1 MSILIDKNT
10 KVICQGITGK
20 QGTIHCLH
28 ALDYGTKIVA
38 GVTPAKGGKSHIGL
52 PIFNT
57 VAEAVKTTGAI
68 ASVIYVPAQFC
79 KDSILEA
86 IDSGIRLIITI
97 TEGIPVHDML
107 IIKRQLEKTNI
118 CMIGPNCPGVI
129 TPGECKIGIMPS
141 EIHQSGIVGIVSR
154 SGTLTYEVVKQI
166 TDAGYGQSTCVGIGG
181 DPISGTDFKSILR
194 LFENDPQ
201 TKIIVMIGEIGGMAE
216 EQASE
221 YIKNH
226 ITKPVIAYIAGIT
239 APQGKRMGH
248 AGAIISNGEG
258 NADAKIALLEKVGV
272 ITIRNITQIG
282 ETIKNTLNLQA
293 AVNNLNK

>member
-1 MSILIDKNT
+1 MSILINKNT
-10 KVICQGITGK
+10 KVICQGITGY
-20 QGTIHCLH
+20 QGTIHCSH
-28 ALDYGTKIVA
+28 ALAYGTKMVG
-38 GVTPAKGGKSHIGL
+38 GVTPGKGGKSHLGL

-57 VAEAVKTTGAI
+57 VSEAVQKTGAT

-86 IDSGIRLIITI
+86 IDSGINLIITI

-107 IIKRQLEKTNI
+107 IIKKKLQQTNI
-118 CMIGPNCPGVI
+118 CMIGPNCPGII
-129 TPGECKIGIMPS
+129 TPGQCKIGIMPS
-141 EIHQSGIVGIVSR
+141 EIHQSGFIGIVSR

-181 DPISGTDFKSILR
+181 DPISGTDFTFILR
-194 LFENDPQ
+194 LFENDPE
-201 TKIIVMIGEIGGMAE
+201 TKIMVMIGEIGGIAE

-221 YIKNH
+221 YIKKN

-248 AGAIISNGEG
+248 AGAIISNNGQG
-258 NADAKIALLEKVGV
+258 NASAKIDVLEKAGV
-272 ITIRNITQIG
+272 IAIRNLTKISEI
-282 ETIKNTLNLQA
+282 IKKLL
-293 AVNNLNK
+293 